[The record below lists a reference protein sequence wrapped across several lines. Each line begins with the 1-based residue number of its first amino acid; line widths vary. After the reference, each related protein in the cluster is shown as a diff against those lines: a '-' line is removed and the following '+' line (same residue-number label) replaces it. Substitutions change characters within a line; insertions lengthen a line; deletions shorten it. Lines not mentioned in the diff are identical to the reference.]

1 LGELIGEAGMENM
14 CQYQQVPPNR
24 TPMQLDG
31 AITTPG
37 AMTELLVQ
45 SHLDV
50 IEVLPALPAS
60 WKNGSIAGVRTRFG
74 WEINVQWSSGH
85 LTSVVVKAQRP
96 GENVIRY
103 GDKQVILRLE
113 KNESVMLGADLVQAA
128 T

>member
-1 LGELIGEAGMENM
+1 MENM

-45 SHLDV
+45 SHMAV
-50 IEVLPALPAS
+50 IELLPALPGA
-60 WKNGSIAGVRTRFG
+60 WKAGTIEGVRTRFG
-74 WEINVQWSSGH
+74 WDVNVHWASGR
-85 LTSVVVKAQRP
+85 LTNVAVKAQRP

-103 GDKQVILRLE
+103 GDREVILKLE
-113 KNESVMLGADLVQAA
+113 KGESVILGHDLMRLGA
-128 T
+128 